1 MAMCILNHFQHILS
15 NSMDHHHSILPSLL
29 MDLRH
34 LLMDLRHHPSMENK
48 QDTLSLLVMEQCQA
62 ILSRQWTLTILSQ
75 GVTERHWISG
85 ILSKVVMEPLHL
97 GTDHLLRLIQ
107 LIHMLMGQLLLPLR
121 HQVPTGIYHGSKP
134 DILQFPLTGM
144 LIRINHMDSNRN
156 LLTHLKHNQSM
167 LPYNQ

>member
-29 MDLRH
+29 MVLRH

-75 GVTERHWISG
+75 GVTERQWTSG
-85 ILSKVVMEPLHL
+85 ILSKVVMELLH
-97 GTDHLLRLIQ
+97 LIQ
-107 LIHMLMGQLLLPLR
+107 LIHMLMGHLLLPLR

-144 LIRINHMDSNRN
+144 LTSINNMDSHRN
-156 LLTHLKHNQSM
+156 LLTHLKLNQSM
-167 LPYNQ
+167 LPYSQ

>member
-29 MDLRH
+29 MVLRH

-62 ILSRQWTLTILSQ
+62 ILSRQWILTILSQ
-75 GVTERHWISG
+75 GVMERQWISG
-85 ILSKVVMEPLHL
+85 ILSKVVMELLPL
-97 GTDHLLRLIQ
+97 GTDHLRLIQ

-144 LIRINHMDSNRN
+144 LTSINNMDSHRN
-156 LLTHLKHNQSM
+156 LLTHLKLNQSM
-167 LPYNQ
+167 LPYSQ